1 MCENASYDLS
11 HDWHDQFQVAI
22 CKTVLLEGPFLKFLE
37 VTGSILSFDTSLAE
51 DGRNLDC

>member
-11 HDWHDQFQVAI
+11 RDWDVQFREAI
-22 CKTVLLEGPFLKFLE
+22 CKTVLLEGPFLKCLE
-37 VTGSILSFDTSLAE
+37 VTGSVLSFDTSLAE